1 MNLFFA
7 KILYVCAEMSQI
19 DPFSFFSSVGP
30 QVVGHTTTCSPAV
43 KRTIAE
49 VKSAVAPVFA
59 PNKENQGSTSSHVA
73 KRIRQES
80 ADAGEIKCARMPG
93 VNATTA
99 PAAVPNMVEELWVE
113 KYKPKKIDE
122 LVGNTASVGKLVHW
136 LKAWSSTTNGSTSV
150 RPGQENPAARAV
162 LISGSPGIGKSS
174 TARLVCEMVG
184 YTVLEFNASDTRS
197 KTAIDE
203 LASGLSTNKVL
214 FGNASATMS
223 SRVAIIMDEV
233 DGMAGGD
240 RGGKAAL
247 IQLIKKTKLPVICI
261 CNDRSDAKVRSLANH
276 CYDLRFLKPTPHEI
290 ANRAMVVAKSE
301 QISISMLQLVEIAE
315 STSCDMRQVI
325 NHLQMII
332 SSGKVV
338 AGKGQKDESLGP
350 FEIVKGLF
358 TSTTA
363 RSWDYAKRNELFFCD
378 YDLTPLLV
386 QQNYLRC
393 VEKVMDPRVLPA
405 IRKANEFITIGDVI
419 SRAIHQDSQWALL
432 PEYGVMS
439 TVAPGFACNN
449 ALVYP
454 EFPAWLGKQSTTGK
468 NSRLFKDLRTMVGA
482 VSTCT
487 TRNLKLSGYSD
498 VLYET
503 VVGKLSGESGNIQ
516 STIKYLDE
524 LGVPKDALF
533 EVLSETRFT
542 WQQDPYAKVDSKTKA
557 ALTRNYNSGNH
568 TVRAGISSAKSKK
581 AVGVTDARISRN
593 NEIGGDDREYEEYEG
608 QQATPDDDGDDR
620 LVKAIK
626 PTSKA
631 SSKKK

>member
-1 MNLFFA
+1 MT
-7 KILYVCAEMSQI
+7 QI
-19 DPFSFFSSVGP
+19 DPFSFFSSAGP
-30 QVVGHTTTCSPAV
+30 KVVAPITTSAPAV
-43 KRTIAE
+43 KRPMEEA
-49 VKSAVAPVFA
+49 KSAVAPVFA
-59 PNKENQGSTSSHVA
+59 PNKENQRSLSSPVA
-73 KRIRQES
+73 KRRRQES
-80 ADAGEIKCARMPG
+80 IDHAEIKCARMPG
-93 VNATTA
+93 VRASTA
-99 PAAVPNMVEELWVE
+99 PEAARHMVAELWVE

-122 LVGNTASVGKLVHW
+122 LVGNAASIGKLVQW
-136 LKAWSSTTNGSTSV
+136 LKGWSSTTNGSTSL
-150 RPGQENPAARAV
+150 RPGQENPTARAV

-214 FGNASATMS
+214 FGNPFSTMS
-223 SRVAIIMDEV
+223 SKVAIIMDEV

-240 RGGKAAL
+240 RGGNAAL

-276 CYDLRFLKPTPHEI
+276 CFDLRFMKPTPHEI

-301 QISISMLQLVEIAE
+301 QLPVSMPELEEIAE

-325 NHLQMII
+325 NHLQMIKT
-332 SSGKVV
+332 SGKVV

-358 TSTTA
+358 TSATA

-405 IRKANEFITIGDVI
+405 MRKANEFITIGDVI

-468 NSRLFKDLRTMVGA
+468 NTRLLKDLRTMVGA

-498 VLYET
+498 ILYET
-503 VVGKLSGESGNIQ
+503 VVGKLSGEGGNIQ
-516 STIKYLDE
+516 DTIKYLDE

-533 EVLSETRFT
+533 EVLSETRFA

-568 TVRAGISSAKSKK
+568 TVRAGISSTQSKK
-581 AVGVTDARISRN
+581 AVGGNGARISRH
-593 NEIGGDDREYEEYEG
+593 NEIDGDDREYEEDEV
-608 QQATPDDDGDDR
+608 QQATPDDDGDSG
-620 LVKAIK
+620 LVKAKK
-626 PTSKA
+626 PNSKA